1 MEIENYENIQL
12 IIFDCDGVLI
22 DSEIISAKVI
32 SMQFNKLG
40 IDIDTQYVQKHF
52 IGQSYLKV
60 KGHVLKNFNIQ
71 LADNFEEEYRV
82 ELLKVFDKELKIV
95 PGIENI
101 LKQLNIQK
109 CVATSSSKKR
119 ATSSLKTVGIYE
131 YLKDNIFSAYN
142 LGDKGKPAP
151 DIYLNSAKK
160 FNIEPQNVLVIED
173 SLVGIEG
180 AKKAGMKTWHFIGAS
195 HLITWDRN
203 HQYSYEPDF
212 VFDDMNKFFDY
223 LPHLSINNKKE
234 EQS

>member
-22 DSEIISAKVI
+22 DSETISAKVI
-32 SMQFNKLG
+32 SNQFNKLG
-40 IDIDTQYVQKHF
+40 IDINTQYVQKHF
-52 IGQSYLKV
+52 VGQSYLKV

-95 PGIENI
+95 
-101 LKQLNIQK
+101 
-109 CVATSSSKKR
+109 
-119 ATSSLKTVGIYE
+119 GIYE
-131 YLKDNIFSAYN
+131 YVKDNIFSAYN

-180 AKKAGMKTWHFIGAS
+180 GKRAGMRTWHFIGAS
-195 HLITWDRN
+195 HLKAWDKN
-203 HQYSYEPDF
+203 HKYIYEPDF
-212 VFDDMNKFFDY
+212 VFDDMTKFFDY
-223 LPHLSINNKKE
+223 LPHLSTNNEKGKE
-234 EQS
+234 

>member
-22 DSEIISAKVI
+22 DSETISAKVI
-32 SMQFNKLG
+32 SNQFNKLG
-40 IDIDTQYVQKHF
+40 IDINTQYVQKHF
-52 IGQSYLKV
+52 VGQSYLKV

-95 PGIENI
+95 
-101 LKQLNIQK
+101 
-109 CVATSSSKKR
+109 
-119 ATSSLKTVGIYE
+119 GIYE
-131 YLKDNIFSAYN
+131 YVKDNIFSAYN

-180 AKKAGMKTWHFIGAS
+180 GKRAGMRTWHFIGAS
-195 HLITWDRN
+195 HLKAWDKN
-203 HQYSYEPDF
+203 HKYTYEPDF
-212 VFDDMNKFFDY
+212 VFDDMTKFFDY
-223 LPHLSINNKKE
+223 LPHLSTNNEKGKE
-234 EQS
+234 

>member
-22 DSEIISAKVI
+22 DSETISAKVI
-32 SMQFNKLG
+32 SNQFNKLG
-40 IDIDTQYVQKHF
+40 IDINTQYVQKHF
-52 IGQSYLKV
+52 VRQSYLKV

-101 LKQLNIQK
+101 LKQLNIKK

-131 YLKDNIFSAYN
+131 YVKDNIFSAYN

-160 FNIEPQNVLVIED
+160 FNIKPQNVLVIED

-180 AKKAGMKTWHFIGAS
+180 GKRAGMRTWHFIGAS
-195 HLITWDRN
+195 HLKDWDKN
-203 HQYSYEPDF
+203 HKYTYEPDF
-212 VFDDMNKFFDY
+212 VFDDMTKFFDY
-223 LPHLSINNKKE
+223 LPHLSTNNEKGKE
-234 EQS
+234 

>member
-22 DSEIISAKVI
+22 DSETISAKVI
-32 SMQFNKLG
+32 SNQFNKLG
-40 IDIDTQYVQKHF
+40 IDINTQYVQKHF
-52 IGQSYLKV
+52 VGQSYLKV

-101 LKQLNIQK
+101 LKQLNTQK

-131 YLKDNIFSAYN
+131 YVKDNIFSAYN

-180 AKKAGMKTWHFIGAS
+180 GKRAGMRTWHFIGAS
-195 HLITWDRN
+195 HLKAWDKN
-203 HQYSYEPDF
+203 HKYTYEPDF
-212 VFDDMNKFFDY
+212 VFDNMTKFFDY
-223 LPHLSINNKKE
+223 LPHLSTNNKKGKE
-234 EQS
+234 

>member
-22 DSEIISAKVI
+22 DSETISAKVI
-32 SMQFNKLG
+32 SNQFNKLG
-40 IDIDTQYVQKHF
+40 IDINTQYVQKHF
-52 IGQSYLKV
+52 VGQSYLKV

-82 ELLKVFDKELKIV
+82 ELLKVVDKELKIV

-101 LKQLNIQK
+101 LNQLNIQK

-119 ATSSLKTVGIYE
+119 AISSLKTVGIYE
-131 YLKDNIFSAYN
+131 YVKDNIFSAYN

-180 AKKAGMKTWHFIGAS
+180 GKRAGMRTWHFIGAS
-195 HLITWDRN
+195 HLKAWDKN
-203 HQYSYEPDF
+203 HKYTYEPDF
-212 VFDDMNKFFDY
+212 VFDDMTKFFDY
-223 LPHLSINNKKE
+223 LPHLSTNNEKGKE
-234 EQS
+234 

>member
-22 DSEIISAKVI
+22 DSETISAKVI
-32 SMQFNKLG
+32 SNQFNKLG
-40 IDIDTQYVQKHF
+40 IDINTQYVQKHF
-52 IGQSYLKV
+52 VGQSYLKV

-131 YLKDNIFSAYN
+131 YVKDNIFSVYN

-180 AKKAGMKTWHFIGAS
+180 GKRAGMRTWHFIGAS
-195 HLITWDRN
+195 HLKAWDKN
-203 HQYSYEPDF
+203 HKYIYEPDF
-212 VFDDMNKFFDY
+212 VFDDMTKFFDY
-223 LPHLSINNKKE
+223 LPHLSTNNEKGKE
-234 EQS
+234 

>member
-22 DSEIISAKVI
+22 DSETISAKVI
-32 SMQFNKLG
+32 SNQFNKLG
-40 IDIDTQYVQKHF
+40 IDINTQYVQKHF
-52 IGQSYLKV
+52 VGQSYLKV

-131 YLKDNIFSAYN
+131 YVKDNIFSAYN

-160 FNIEPQNVLVIED
+160 FNIEPQNVVVIED
-173 SLVGIEG
+173 SLEGIEG
-180 AKKAGMKTWHFIGAS
+180 GKRAGMRTWHFIGAS
-195 HLITWDRN
+195 HLKAWDKN
-203 HQYSYEPDF
+203 HKYTYEPDF
-212 VFDDMNKFFDY
+212 VFDDMTKFFDY
-223 LPHLSINNKKE
+223 LPHLSTNNEKGKE
-234 EQS
+234 

>member
-22 DSEIISAKVI
+22 DSETISAKVI
-32 SMQFNKLG
+32 SNQFNKLG
-40 IDIDTQYVQKHF
+40 IDINTQYVQKHF
-52 IGQSYLKV
+52 VGQSYLKV
-60 KGHVLKNFNIQ
+60 KGHILKNFNIQ

-95 PGIENI
+95 
-101 LKQLNIQK
+101 
-109 CVATSSSKKR
+109 
-119 ATSSLKTVGIYE
+119 GIYE
-131 YLKDNIFSAYN
+131 YVKDNIFSAYN

-180 AKKAGMKTWHFIGAS
+180 GKRAGMRTWHFIGAS
-195 HLITWDRN
+195 HLKAWDKN
-203 HQYSYEPDF
+203 HKYTYEPDF
-212 VFDDMNKFFDY
+212 VFDDMTKFFDY
-223 LPHLSINNKKE
+223 LPHLSTNNEKGKE
-234 EQS
+234 

>member
-22 DSEIISAKVI
+22 DSETISAKVI
-32 SMQFNKLG
+32 SNQFNKLG
-40 IDIDTQYVQKHF
+40 IDINTQYVQKHF
-52 IGQSYLKV
+52 VGQSYLKV

-131 YLKDNIFSAYN
+131 YVKDNIFSAYN

-180 AKKAGMKTWHFIGAS
+180 GKRAGMRTWHFIGAS
-195 HLITWDRN
+195 HLKAWDKN
-203 HQYSYEPDF
+203 HKYTYEPDF
-212 VFDDMNKFFDY
+212 VFDNMTKFFDY
-223 LPHLSINNKKE
+223 LPHLSTNNEKGKE
-234 EQS
+234 

>member
-22 DSEIISAKVI
+22 DSETISAKVI
-32 SMQFNKLG
+32 SNQFNKLG
-40 IDIDTQYVQKHF
+40 IDINTQYVQKHF
-52 IGQSYLKV
+52 VGQSYLKV
-60 KGHVLKNFNIQ
+60 KGHILKNFNIQ

-131 YLKDNIFSAYN
+131 YVKDNIFSAYN

-180 AKKAGMKTWHFIGAS
+180 GGRAGMRTWHFIGAS
-195 HLITWDRN
+195 HLKAWDKK
-203 HQYSYEPDF
+203 HKYTYEPDF
-212 VFDDMNKFFDY
+212 VFDDMTKFFDY
-223 LPHLSINNKKE
+223 LPHLSTNNEKGKE
-234 EQS
+234 

>member
-22 DSEIISAKVI
+22 DSETISAKVI
-32 SMQFNKLG
+32 SNQFNKLG
-40 IDIDTQYVQKHF
+40 IDINTQYVQKHF
-52 IGQSYLKV
+52 VGQSYLKV

-71 LADNFEEEYRV
+71 LADNFEEEYRI

-131 YLKDNIFSAYN
+131 YVKDNIFSAYN

-180 AKKAGMKTWHFIGAS
+180 GKRAGMRTWHFIGAS
-195 HLITWDRN
+195 HLKNWDKN
-203 HQYSYEPDF
+203 HKYIYEPDF
-212 VFDDMNKFFDY
+212 VFDNMTKFFDY
-223 LPHLSINNKKE
+223 LPHLSTNNEKGKE
-234 EQS
+234 